1 MVAPAVPIPTDRIAD
16 FCRRHHIRRLALFG
30 TVLRPADFNAG
41 SDVDVFVEF
50 EADAKTGLRFFR
62 MEEEL
67 EGIFHRKVD
76 LNTYDFLSPYFRD
89 ELQLHDIY
97 VRPG

>member
-1 MVAPAVPIPTDRIAD
+1 MVAPAVPIPADRIAD

-30 TVLRPADFNAG
+30 SVLRPRDFDPD
-41 SDVDVFVEF
+41 SDIDVFVEF
-50 EADAKTGLRFFR
+50 EEGVSVGLRFFG

-76 LNTYDFLSPYFRD
+76 LNTYEFLSPYFRD
-89 ELQLHDIY
+89 ELLLHDIY
-97 VRPG
+97 VRP